1 MEWQRWIPARLEM
14 GKNTRAFFQGLGWIG
29 AFYLSARFLSLLT
42 QTTAGR
48 ILGPAEFG
56 KTSLILASSIFLMI
70 PMQLGFAPASVKFIS
85 MEDSHEKQARVIST
99 IFWSAS
105 LWTLVCLL
113 LLFLFKNSIENLLK
127 LDPAF
132 FLWSCVYALAT
143 SFYYLIGNFLQGLKE
158 FRRRGLLE
166 ITYGALA
173 LILFFFLARFH
184 RADYTALIL
193 GLTAALIASGLA
205 GISHIKSY
213 LRLAFDPAGFKNI
226 LTYTLPPVLNA
237 VSAFLLYPLTVILLN
252 RFTDAES
259 VGIFSAYAVLTF
271 IVSNALLVTVNT
283 VLMPLST
290 APETQ
295 EGAWRRY
302 LRLLPALL
310 GLGFALFVLSSAS
323 VPILMGKAYP
333 RIPLLILLFA
343 LMATFNLCWGISAT
357 LFYARDVKGLWTA
370 SSGQLLMG
378 LCAFLLNVIYIPRY
392 GLIAAASSLSIAH
405 LFGALW
411 NLGWKMALPRT

>member
-1 MEWQRWIPARLEM
+1 
-14 GKNTRAFFQGLGWIG
+14 
-29 AFYLSARFLSLLT
+29 
-42 QTTAGR
+42 
-48 ILGPAEFG
+48 
-56 KTSLILASSIFLMI
+56 MI